1 MKVAPVMTLLAAL
14 SLSCGDDLPPEV
26 AKRTDAVSASV
37 DAVATECGHHTAM
50 ATLGVDE
57 IAALEA
63 EELLYRSGT
72 SKHLRELLS
81 SVALLYR
88 CTNTES
94 PALERMFALGLELSH
109 EVTAHNNLV
118 RETGAMNLALPEEW
132 RHREAIVP
140 MLDEMDA
147 LVDDLR
153 IEVESFHCN

>member
-1 MKVAPVMTLLAAL
+1 MKLAPVMTLLAAL
-14 SLSCGDDLPPEV
+14 ALSCGDDLPSEV
-26 AKRTDAVSASV
+26 AHRSDAVSASV

-63 EELLYRSGT
+63 EEILYRAGT
-72 SKHLRELLS
+72 SKHLRDLLS

-88 CTNTES
+88 CTDAES
-94 PALERMFALGLELSH
+94 PALERLFAVGLELSH

-118 RETGAMNLALPEEW
+118 RETSAMNLALPEEW

-140 MLDEMDA
+140 MLDEMYELLA
-147 LVDDLR
+147 DLDV
-153 IEVESFHCN
+153 EVESFQCN